1 MTIETIYAAILSAA
15 PALVSIIGIITALIK
30 MKGAQ
35 NLKFGEMMGRFEALQ
50 EEVHNS
56 KEYDELKRQLLTA
69 HQENRELRKK
79 LNELLTKIDHIRRED
94 ENDK

>member
-35 NLKFGEMMGRFEALQ
+35 NLKFGEMMNRFEELR
-50 EEVHNS
+50 EEVHDS
-56 KEYDELKRQLLTA
+56 KEYDELKRQLLIS
-69 HQENRELRKK
+69 HQENRELKK
-79 LNELLTKIDHIRRED
+79 KINELLTKIDHIRRED